1 MVGTRLVEEI
11 RRRDPDGLRVR
22 LTVLGA
28 EPHLA
33 YNRVLLSQVVAGGLN
48 VDAVRLHDPGWAAA
62 HRVLL
67 RTGVTVTE
75 IDPLRR
81 LVSCDD
87 GCGESWAVPY
97 DELVLATGSRAW
109 IPPIPGLLGADGQ
122 LTERVAAFRDLDDC
136 ARILGFARRGSRVAV
151 LGGGLLGLEAARGLA
166 ARGVRVTVLH
176 PVDHL
181 MERQLDAGAG
191 SVLAGTLERLGVDV
205 RLGVRAAAWDPRVGL
220 SCDDGAV
227 RAVDAVVVAA
237 GVRTETGLA
246 DRAGITVKS
255 GIVVDDR
262 LSTSDERVHAIGDCA
277 EHPGTPSGLVQP
289 GWEQAQVLADLLTG
303 ADLSAR
309 YRGTPVVTRLKAN
322 DIDLAALGDAQAE
335 PGTADEDVEIVRLE
349 DPSRGRYAKLV
360 LRDDR
365 LTGAIMLGAPDA
377 AAALIQLF
385 DSGAAAPS
393 DRLALLLGRA
403 LPRSAVPADSPALLP
418 AAAVICRCNTV
429 RKGQLVA
436 AWRAGDTSVAAL
448 TRTTRAGTGCGS
460 CAATLAGICDWL
472 GSADPAAAPAEE
484 VA

>member
-1 MVGTRLVEEI
+1 MVGARLVEEI
-11 RRRDPDGLRVR
+11 RRRDPNGLRVR
-22 LTVLGA
+22 VTVLGA
-28 EPHLA
+28 ERHLA

-62 HRVLL
+62 HRVSL

-75 IDPLRR
+75 IDRFGRR
-81 LVSCDD
+81 VICDD
-87 GCGESWAVPY
+87 GAGASWAEPY

-109 IPPIPGLLGADGQ
+109 IPPVPGLLAADGA
-122 LTERVAAFRDLDDC
+122 LAERVAAFRDLDDC

-166 ARGVRVTVLH
+166 GRGVRVSVLH
-176 PVDHL
+176 PAGHL

-191 SVLAGTLERLGVDV
+191 SVLAGTLRRVGVDV
-205 RLGVRAAAWDPRVGL
+205 RLGVQATAWDPDIGL
-220 SCDDGAV
+220 RCHDGTVA
-227 RAVDAVVVAA
+227 AVDAVVVAA
-237 GVRTETGLA
+237 GVRPETRLA
-246 DRAGITVKS
+246 DEAGITVKS

-262 LSTSDERVHAIGDCA
+262 LTTSDERVHAVGDCA
-277 EHPGTPSGLVQP
+277 LHPGTPSGLVQP
-289 GWEQAQVLADLLTG
+289 GWEQAEVLADLLTG

-322 DIDLAALGDAQAE
+322 DVDLATIGDGQVE
-335 PGTADEDVEIVRLE
+335 PATAAGDVEIVRLE
-349 DPSRGRYAKLV
+349 DASRGRYAKLV
-360 LRDDR
+360 LREDR

-377 AAALIQLF
+377 AASLIQLF

-403 LPRSAVPADSPALLP
+403 LPTAAAAAESPALLP
-418 AAAVICRCNTV
+418 ASALICRCNTV

-436 AWRAGDTSVAAL
+436 AWRAGATSVAAL

-460 CAATLAGICDWL
+460 CAATLAGVCDWL
-472 GSADPAAAPAEE
+472 GSADPGVAAAEG